1 MEAGRVLEEI
11 LSRRDPHGYY
21 VIPIAPEGLEALRR
35 RLPEGAVIV
44 EAGDVVLV
52 KVRSRSAAA
61 RLARAAA
68 SLGVLVL
75 DEV

>member
-1 MEAGRVLEEI
+1 MAGALEEI

-21 VIPIAPEGLEALRR
+21 VIPVDAEGFEKIRGS
-35 RLPEGAVIV
+35 LPEGAVVV

-61 RLARAAA
+61 RLARLAER
-68 SLGVLVL
+68 LGILAP
-75 DEV
+75 EEA